1 MLQFSEETV
10 HQMAATLTVDLLENF
25 AGPGQAEYKNILRAA
40 IFPRFVHFLQRD
52 VACGLD
58 ATLILYKDIL
68 KDSWLSNTPTSLFIN
83 SNSSLSIS
91 SESPLFQQLFQHLC
105 FDTYHPGAAL
115 SPETTVDATLGELE
129 RCVNTFLANE
139 VYTPESLSHNLTGE
153 ADGINNKVFSTFR
166 SNLEHMSAVNL
177 LFSLSKHNVVNE
189 LEAVLTQVAVVQN
202 SLLVETLSMDR
213 IVSQRSDLG
222 DTMHSFRSKTP

>member
-10 HQMAATLTVDLLENF
+10 HQTAASLTVNLLENF
-25 AGPGQAEYKNILRAA
+25 SGPGQAEYKNILRAA

-139 VYTPESLSHNLTGE
+139 AYTPESLANDLTGE
-153 ADGINNKVFSTFR
+153 ADGINSEVLFMFW
-166 SNLEHMSAVNL
+166 SNLEEMSATNL
-177 LFSLSKHNVVNE
+177 LFYLSKHNVVNE
-189 LEAVLTQVAVVQN
+189 LEAVLSQVAVVQN
-202 SLLVETLSMDR
+202 SLLVNGLSMER
-213 IVSQRSDLG
+213 VVSQRAE
-222 DTMHSFRSKTP
+222 TENKIAQRKTAP